1 MKSLVSITTIVE
13 IAWKELSSMS
23 ENVWQSQVS
32 QEMIDESGLSDNEV
46 GKLIEE
52 LDDAVARI
60 CEEFGIE

>member
-1 MKSLVSITTIVE
+1 VSITTIVA

>member
-1 MKSLVSITTIVE
+1 VVE
-13 IAWKELSSMS
+13 GMS
-23 ENVWQSQVS
+23 EDNVWQSQVS

>member
-1 MKSLVSITTIVE
+1 VSITTIVA

-23 ENVWQSQVS
+23 KNVWKSQVS

-46 GKLIEE
+46 AALIEE

>member
-1 MKSLVSITTIVE
+1 
-13 IAWKELSSMS
+13 MS
-23 ENVWQSQVS
+23 KNVWKSQVS

-46 GKLIEE
+46 AALIEE

>member
-1 MKSLVSITTIVE
+1 MSVGAGIME
-13 IAWKELSSMS
+13 MEGGGSMS
-23 ENVWQSQVS
+23 ESFVWRSQVS
-32 QEMIDESGLSDNEV
+32 QEMIDESGLSENEV

>member
-1 MKSLVSITTIVE
+1 
-13 IAWKELSSMS
+13 MS
-23 ENVWQSQVS
+23 ESFVWRSQVS
-32 QEMIDESGLSDNEV
+32 QEMIDESGLSENEV